1 MSENL
6 DATTTAP
13 QGKGMAITGFVLS
26 LVGLIFASWMGAIA
40 LASMLLGGSPWI
52 MYVWLVLCIVSIVL
66 SVMGMSKLKKTGGKR
81 GIVIAGMVIGIVA
94 TVYALI
100 ITLGLSAAAAA
111 GASDAGNEF
120 RDALQKEMNKQ
131 MNENN

>member
-13 QGKGMAITGFVLS
+13 QGKGLALTGFILAVVGLVLS
-26 LVGLIFASWMGAIA
+26 SWIGAIA

-52 MYVWLVLCIVSIVL
+52 MYLWLVLCIVSIIL

-81 GIVIAGMVIGIVA
+81 GLGIAGMVIGIVA

-111 GASDAGNEF
+111 GATNAGNEF
-120 RDALQKEMNKQ
+120 RDALQQEMNKQ